1 MEKGTSVSCWEDRR
15 FYFNRTK
22 ESIMK
27 MIGKFI
33 GGAER
38 IQDICAFDGC
48 CGTYRPVD
56 ADHL

>member
-33 GGAER
+33 GGGGGR
-38 IQDICAFDGC
+38 KNPGYMRF
-48 CGTYRPVD
+48 
-56 ADHL
+56 